1 MLEMNSSYDFDTK
14 RKLTGS
20 NVNYALKKLAEIKA
34 SKLRIANQTRE
45 IFHPTETDNGTNALM
60 SNFSSGITILNG
72 VITGFKIIK
81 RIRNLFR

>member
-1 MLEMNSSYDFDTK
+1 MNTQNTPK
-14 RKLTGS
+14 PKLTLDMI
-20 NVNYALKKLAEIKA
+20 AQQRADKLAEIKA

-45 IFHPTETDNGTNALM
+45 IFHPTETD
-60 SNFSSGITILNG
+60 ITILNG